1 MAFFEMIDFGSD
13 ETTSQFLRRRR
24 RILATGKQAIVHLIE
39 ATRRPN
45 YVVALI
51 IVVLAAI
58 ETALIVS
65 EPPPRV
71 YFKRMH
77 TPEPEDLAALR
88 SLNHVGLL
96 RQCSLPDVASEPKWR
111 ILTGPDAFSIWLPSP
126 WMRTKLDTANSIFGD
141 ATATFSDR
149 RDNYLRVSRVAEGS
163 VGRSFIGNAKPTEE
177 CEISKAEAGS
187 LWLFYTLHY
196 GNNDVRYEAMADAIT
211 TGGRRY
217 KLDVNSW
224 SGAKRD
230 SLVMIASKAILNQ

>member
-1 MAFFEMIDFGSD
+1 VIDFASD

-39 ATRRPN
+39 ATRKPN
-45 YVVALI
+45 YLVALI
-51 IVVLAAI
+51 IIALAAI
-58 ETALIVS
+58 ETALIVR

-77 TPEPEDLAALR
+77 TPEPKDLGALR

-96 RQCSLPDVASEPKWR
+96 PQCSLPDVPTLPKWR

-126 WMRTKLDTANSIFGD
+126 WTRTKLDTANSIFGD
-141 ATATFSDR
+141 PSATFSDR

-163 VGRSFIGNAKPTEE
+163 VGRSFIGNARPTEE
-177 CEISKAEAGS
+177 CEISKGDAGS
-187 LWLFYTLHY
+187 IWLFYTLRY
-196 GNNDVRYEAMADAIT
+196 SDSDVRYEAMADAMT

-224 SGAKRD
+224 SRTNRD
-230 SLVMIASKAILNQ
+230 SLVSIASKAILNQ